1 MVRTATLLKYLFVGF
16 VVLAGGI
23 VSTADA
29 FFWFVPADFP
39 TIQAAID
46 SSSVVNGDT
55 ITVAGNTTT
64 PIVYSG
70 AGFFNVDFKGKNVT
84 VQTAIMPWTC
94 IIDCQSKGR
103 AFIFQ
108 SGEGKTGLA
117 LLDGFIIVDGN
128 AADLNWPQD
137 PNVDASG
144 YGGAIYIKNSRPNI
158 TNCLITDC
166 TADAGGGAIFCDVN
180 ANAYITFC
188 DIGINKESYNAA
200 GIGFYKYID
209 PCDANL
215 LDVNDLHQLGGG
227 IYCRQSS
234 PEIKNCNIVWNI
246 AVGSGGGI
254 ACEDSS
260 AIIRDCAIVEN
271 DCWVNDDR
279 IDQHGGGIYIKNC
292 KGSGPHIDRGEIIW
306 NAARWSGGGIAVVD
320 SNALIEDCNI
330 YDNHCWASAGG
341 IYSEGNP
348 YGDPNA
354 DPNKPPNC
362 IIRNCRIAHNW
373 GYWSGGVS
381 SNYGSFVKIDSTDI
395 EYNIAS
401 WSWLVGGLEC
411 YGGGD
416 AIVVNS
422 NITDNTGVQQITSS
436 GGASLVMGLSGL
448 EMADFGASGSTVD
461 VSYSNVQMFDSAG
474 FYDPTA
480 IWPGEGNINKDPMFV
495 NPIFRPYDFHL
506 RADDWN
512 TSPCVNAGDPFA
524 DYSLEPA
531 PNGGR
536 INMGAYGGT
545 EEAASSDKVRPV
557 PADADGDLSVNMV
570 DFAILADNWRL
581 EGANIKNKNADA
593 DNNGIVDERDLSI
606 LQKFWLWQQKRI
618 IYDPSDLEANNKAVS
633 KGYTAIPGKV
643 FSQEEWKSVRKSRS
657 TKPAGKVF
665 PTPKLQCSP
674 DGVPPISEDQL
685 TEKQKK
691 VLIFSK
697 ALAKKI
703 LGVDITA
710 EIYRLSNKARAAYG
724 DRELSFNLNRL
735 GKSFFEKF
743 PTNMEKVLDLL
754 IHEFGHEYASNHLSD
769 EYFRALTSLGAKTA
783 MLALKEPEFFKRD

>member
-1 MVRTATLLKYLFVGF
+1 MEGVIMARTATLLKYLFVGF

-29 FFWFVPADFP
+29 WTVPGDFP

-46 SSSVVNGDT
+46 SPSVGNGDT

-70 AGFFNVDFKGKNVT
+70 AGFYNVNFNGKNVT
-84 VQTAIMPWTC
+84 VQSQWGPSGT
-94 IIDCQSKGR
+94 IIDCQNNGR

-108 SGEGKTGLA
+108 SGETSSA
-117 LLDGFIIVDGN
+117 VLDGFTIINGY
-128 AADLNWPQD
+128 AEDLNWPQD
-137 PNVDASG
+137 PSIDASG
-144 YGGAIYIKNSRPNI
+144 YGGAIYIKNSTP
-158 TNCLITDC
+158 LIKFCDINDC

-180 ANAYITFC
+180 ANAIITDCYIGTSA
-188 DIGINKESYNAA
+188 ESYNFA
-200 GIGFYKYID
+200 GWGFYRYID
-209 PCDANL
+209 INDVNDVNQ
-215 LDVNDLHQLGGG
+215 LDVNDLNHLGGG
-227 IYCRQSS
+227 IYCRNSS
-234 PEIKNCNIVWNI
+234 PQIIWCAITWNI
-246 AVGSGGGI
+246 AAGSGGGI
-254 ACEDSS
+254 ACEGSN
-260 AIIRDCAIVEN
+260 AIIRDCYVFEN
-271 DCWVNDDR
+271 DARVNDDR
-279 IDQHGGGIYIKNC
+279 IDQHGGGIYFKDC
-292 KGSGPHIDRGEIIW
+292 KGSGPHIERGTIMSN
-306 NAARWSGGGIAVVD
+306 NASWSGGGIAIVD
-320 SNALIEDCNI
+320 SNALLDGCGI
-330 YDNHCWASAGG
+330 YNNNCWASAGG
-341 IYSEGNP
+341 VYCEGN
-348 YGDPNA
+348 PNA
-354 DPNKPPNC
+354 DPNIPNC
-362 IIRNCRIAHNW
+362 DIDNCVIINNS

-381 SNYGSFVKIDSTDI
+381 STYDSYIIFNNST
-395 EYNIAS
+395 
-401 WSWLVGGLEC
+401 LVHNNVPPWTYLAGGLEC
-411 YGGGD
+411 YYGKADVNGLIIWGNLGQQIIQGGG
-416 AIVVNS
+416 S
-422 NITDNTGVQQITSS
+422 
-436 GGASLVMGLSGL
+436 ASAMDFGGL
-448 EMADFGASGSTVD
+448 EMADFGGNSTAVN
-461 VSYSNVQMFDSAG
+461 VTYSDVQMFDSEG
-474 FYDPTA
+474 FYDPDPNHV
-480 IWPGEGNINKDPMFV
+480 WPGEGNINKDPLFV
-495 NPIFRPYDFHL
+495 DLRHWDFHL
-506 RADDWN
+506 KADDWN
-512 TSPCVNAGDPFA
+512 TSPCINAGDPFA
-524 DYSLEPA
+524 DSSLEPA
-531 PNGGR
+531 PNGNR

-545 EEAASSDKVRPV
+545 EEAASSDIVRPV
-557 PADADGDLSVNMV
+557 PADPNEDLKVNMF

-581 EGANIKNKNADA
+581 EGANIKNNKADF

-606 LQKFWLWQQKRI
+606 LNKFWLWQQKRV
-618 IYDPSDLEANNKAVS
+618 IYDPSDLEANNNAVS
-633 KGYTAIPGKV
+633 TGYTAIPGKV

-703 LGVDITA
+703 MGVYITA